1 MNRGVMVTRGD
12 PTERE
17 LELSARGI
25 CSNKENDPVRERL
38 EGYFQPLAKSYVEIC
53 KKQRRQFF
61 GLRDFYR
68 WGRSSV
74 HTLFFYELALVML
87 LYVQFDKDDIL
98 DV

>member
-1 MNRGVMVTRGD
+1 MVTRGD

-25 CSNKENDPVRERL
+25 CSNKEDDPVRERL
-38 EGYFQPLAKSYVEIC
+38 EEYFQPLAKSYVEIC

-68 WGRSSV
+68 WV
-74 HTLFFYELALVML
+74 IMLFYSCELACIMFFNIHCAV
-87 LYVQFDKDDIL
+87 
-98 DV
+98 